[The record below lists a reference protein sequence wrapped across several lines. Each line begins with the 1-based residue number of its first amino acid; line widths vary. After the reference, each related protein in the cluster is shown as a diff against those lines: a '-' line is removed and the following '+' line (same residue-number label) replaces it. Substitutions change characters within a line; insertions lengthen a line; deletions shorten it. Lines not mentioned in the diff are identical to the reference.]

1 MRRHDTRMARVQKA
15 IDDSPVRRKV
25 LREAYD
31 WFWMFGELTDDDHV
45 AYEVVQ
51 QALNGGKERP
61 LVAEDQLA
69 SKVKKAGASYWNRG
83 HLPYRNE
90 PETVRDRLFE
100 EALFEKGQLR
110 QAARSAITI
119 EVAYGGD
126 VQSPGFA
133 SRHGMSVHGSAGMH
147 VLGYPQKWATAP
159 YEFQAQRLFTRLDAL
174 RFRIA
179 VGDRAWFEVQVDAI
193 VHFLQTGELPEDE
206 LRTEVLLAEV
216 ELEQLVAHN
225 RGKDVAEAMALFD
238 LAARREGEEREEV
251 LAQISALAAA
261 GRLA

>member
-1 MRRHDTRMARVQKA
+1 MRRLTTRLARVQKA

-51 QALNGGKERP
+51 LALNGGKERP
-61 LVAEDQLA
+61 LVREEQLA
-69 SKVKKAGASYWNRG
+69 SKVKKAGPAYWNRG

-100 EALFEKGQLR
+100 EALFERGQLR
-110 QAARSAITI
+110 QAARCAITM
-119 EVAYGGD
+119 EVANGGD
-126 VQSPGFA
+126 VESPGFA
-133 SRHGMSVHGSAGMH
+133 SRHGMPLHASAGMH
-147 VLGYPQKWATAP
+147 VLGYPQKWATPP
-159 YEFQAQRLFTRLDAL
+159 YEIQAQRLFTRLDAL

-179 VGDRAWFEVQVDAI
+179 EDDSAWFEVQVDAV

-206 LRTEVLLAEV
+206 LRAEVLLAEV
-216 ELEQLVAHN
+216 ELEQLVAHKQG
-225 RGKDVAEAMALFD
+225 RDVSKAMGLFD
-238 LAARREGEEREEV
+238 LVARRDGEERDAA
-251 LAQISALAAA
+251 LAKLCDLAAA